1 MEAHTPESPAAEAAP
16 PDAPRAGSRP
26 WEALPADAAAAL
38 RPELSGLADE
48 IIGAISRE
56 VPDYARPLEGP
67 FGRGLRQGVEE
78 ALRQFMDMIEGP
90 SGRRGPGREVYVNLG
105 RGEWRAGR
113 SLDALLAAYRVGAR
127 VAWRRMVTA
136 GERVGIAPRHLYVL
150 AESIFAYIDELSGE
164 SVEGFT
170 REQAAAAGELQRR
183 RARLVALLIQ
193 DPPADR
199 AAVEAAAAEAGWPLP
214 RTLAAVAVEGEDA
227 DRLARRL
234 DTDVLAAPAPPFVC
248 LLVPDP
254 DGPGR
259 RERLERGAGE
269 LRGAIG
275 PVMPWTEADISHARA
290 RAALGLVLDGSLPRN
305 RGLLDAAEHRVAL
318 LLGQDRRLA
327 SELSA
332 GALAPLEGLTA
343 AQRER
348 LRETL
353 AAWLRHRGRT
363 EQVAGTLHV
372 HPQTVRYR
380 MRRLRELF
388 GDALDD
394 PDERFELELALRAR
408 TG

>member
-1 MEAHTPESPAAEAAP
+1 ME
-16 PDAPRAGSRP
+16 SRP
-26 WEALPADAAAAL
+26 WEALPADAATVL
-38 RPELSGLADE
+38 RPELPGLADE
-48 IIGAISRE
+48 IIEAISRE

-67 FGRGLRQGVEE
+67 FGRGLREGVEE
-78 ALRQFMDMIEGP
+78 ALRQFMDLIEGP
-90 SGRRGPGREVYVNLG
+90 SAERGSGREVYVNLG

-127 VAWRRMVTA
+127 VAWRRLVAA
-136 GERVGIAPRHLYVL
+136 GERAGLEPRTLYVL
-150 AESIFAYIDELSGE
+150 AEAIFAYIDELSGE
-164 SVEGFT
+164 SIEGFT

-193 DPPADR
+193 DPPPDR

-214 RTLAAVAVEGEDA
+214 RTLAAVAAEGGDA
-227 DRLARRL
+227 GRLARRL
-234 DTDVLAAPAPPFVC
+234 DTDVLAAPAPPFIC

-259 RERLERGAGE
+259 RERLERAAGG
-269 LRGAIG
+269 RRAAIG
-275 PVMPWTEADISHARA
+275 PAVPWAEAAISHARA
-290 RAALGLVLDGSLPRN
+290 DRALRLALEGPLRDD
-305 RGLLDAAEHRVAL
+305 RGLIDAAAHRVAL

-327 SELSA
+327 GELSA
-332 GALAPLEGLTA
+332 TALAPLEGLTA

-348 LRETL
+348 LRDTL

-363 EQVAGTLHV
+363 EQVAGALHV

-380 MRRLRELF
+380 MGRLRELF

-394 PDERFELELALRAR
+394 PDARFELELALRAQ